1 MRFQDDKYDHT
12 IFATNNIMDTNPLP
26 DSPAENRIESKREI
40 IRQCL
45 DEIIV
50 VVESRLRA
58 AGLSST
64 IFLTVPYSG
73 DSVLTMATPSDPSDE
88 LWSHIVKIVCEIV
101 SERLNGLKLRGREMV
116 CAMANSTM
124 VAADVTA
131 D

>member
-1 MRFQDDKYDHT
+1 METTNKQD
-12 IFATNNIMDTNPLP
+12 L
-26 DSPAENRIESKREI
+26 SAENRIESKREI
-40 IRQCL
+40 IRECL

-73 DSVLTMATPSDPSDE
+73 DSVLTMATPLDPSDE

-101 SERLNGLKLRGREMV
+101 SERLNGLKLRSRDMV
-116 CAMANSTM
+116 CAMVN
-124 VAADVTA
+124 AAMGAAEVTA